1 MGMDALLCTLSP
13 KRLALIEEDPDVL
26 TELIEARKE
35 QEIPGL
41 LDLGKTWHALDI
53 MLGDGKDEVLA
64 DALVARTGKKM
75 KAGAAFGK
83 ARMIGAARVAEIA
96 KALVALPDTLV
107 KERYGALYGTT
118 VHGGYGQELI
128 APDDKEWLR
137 DKITKNQAAEIE
149 ELGEALAA
157 VIALYKSAAAQ
168 KHSMMSV
175 II

>member
-1 MGMDALLCTLSP
+1 MDALLCSLSP

-26 TELIEARKE
+26 TELLEARAE

-41 LDLGKTWHALDI
+41 LDLGNTWHALDI

-64 DALVARTGKKM
+64 DALVARNGKKM
-75 KAGAAFGK
+75 KAGAAHGK

-96 KALVALPDTLV
+96 TALQALPATMV
-107 KERYGALYGTT
+107 KDRYATLYGKT

-137 DKITKNQAAEIE
+137 DKITKNQKAEID
-149 ELGEALAA
+149 ELTEAFAA
-157 VIALYKSAAAQ
+157 VVALYKSAAAS

-175 II
+175 IV

>member
-1 MGMDALLCTLSP
+1 MDALLCTLSP

-26 TELIEARKE
+26 TELIEARAE

-41 LDLGKTWHALDI
+41 LDLGNTWHALDI

-64 DALVARTGKKM
+64 DALVARNGKKM
-75 KAGAAFGK
+75 KAGAAHGK

-96 KALVALPDTLV
+96 KALTALPDTLV
-107 KERYGALYGTT
+107 KDRYGSLYGKT
-118 VHGGYGQELI
+118 VHGGYGQELV
-128 APDDKEWLR
+128 APDDKQWLR
-137 DKITKNQAAEIE
+137 DKITKNQQKEIQ
-149 ELGEALAA
+149 ELTEAFEAVVNLYKQAA
-157 VIALYKSAAAQ
+157 VD

>member
-1 MGMDALLCTLSP
+1 MDALLCTLSP

-26 TELIEARKE
+26 TELIEARAE

-41 LDLGKTWHALDI
+41 LDLGNTWHALDI

-64 DALVARTGKKM
+64 DALVARNGKKM
-75 KAGAAFGK
+75 KAGAAHGK

-96 KALVALPDTLV
+96 KALSALPATLV
-107 KERYGALYGTT
+107 KDRYASLYGKT
-118 VHGGYGQELI
+118 VHGGYGQEMI
-128 APDDKEWLR
+128 APDDKQWLI
-137 DKITKNQAAEIE
+137 DKITKNQQAEIE
-149 ELGEALAA
+149 ELTEAFAA
-157 VIALYKSAAAQ
+157 VVELYVQAAAQ